1 MQKETATIILR
12 RETWQNHYGFVVF
25 LRELNIAIAGKGIQ
39 SAITAIGPRGAKKR
53 RTQRIPKTASARAMW
68 QRYVSPQEARLE
80 KNNLDSPG
88 RPWRAALFFFPD
100 LYNIKC
106 MIKRRKTK
114 KIKVGKIFIGG
125 DAPVAVQS
133 MANTK
138 TEDVAGTIAQIKKL
152 EKAGCEIIRVAVPD
166 MAAAKVLGKIK
177 KRINIPL
184 VADIHFSHE
193 LALEAVKQGVD
204 KLRINP
210 GNIGSVEKVG
220 LVVAACRKKKIPIR
234 IGVNAGSL
242 EKDILA
248 KHKNKVTAE
257 GMVESAMR
265 HIKILEKLKFRDI
278 VISLKASDIERT
290 VESYKFL
297 SRKVDYPLHLGIT
310 EAGTIFRGTI
320 MSSIGI
326 GHLLYEGIGD
336 TIRVSLTAD
345 PVEEV
350 KVSWEILRSLGLRK
364 RGITVTSCPTCGRTK
379 IDLISLAEKVEKM
392 VEGVDKNIHV
402 AVMGCVVNGPGEA
415 READLAVIGGEGVG
429 LICKKGKILRKVEE
443 KNLLK
448 EFMKELKKF

>member
-1 MQKETATIILR
+1 M
-12 RETWQNHYGFVVF
+12 Y
-25 LRELNIAIAGKGIQ
+25 
-39 SAITAIGPRGAKKR
+39 
-53 RTQRIPKTASARAMW
+53 
-68 QRYVSPQEARLE
+68 
-80 KNNLDSPG
+80 
-88 RPWRAALFFFPD
+88 
-100 LYNIKC
+100 
-106 MIKRRKTK
+106 MIKRRKTR
-114 KIKVGKIFIGG
+114 KIRVGKVFVGG
-125 DAPVAVQS
+125 NAPVAVQS

-138 TEDVAGTIAQIKKL
+138 TGDVAGTVKQIRAL
-152 EKAGCEIIRVAVPD
+152 QKAGCEIIRVAVPD
-166 MAAAKVLGKIK
+166 MAAAKAIGKIK
-177 KRINIPL
+177 SRINIPL

-193 LALEAVKQGVD
+193 LALEAIRQGVD

-210 GNIGSVEKVG
+210 GNIGSQDKIKQVVKACKV
-220 LVVAACRKKKIPIR
+220 RKIPIR

-248 KHKNKVTAE
+248 KHKNKATAV

-265 HIKILEKLKFRDI
+265 HIKILEKLNFRNI
-278 VISLKASDIERT
+278 IISLKASDIERT
-290 VESYKFL
+290 VESYKLL
-297 SRKVDYPLHLGIT
+297 SKKVDYPLHLGIT

-326 GHLLYEGIGD
+326 GHLLYSGIGD

-350 KVSWEILRSLGLRK
+350 KVAWEILRSLEIRK

-379 IDLISLAEKVEKM
+379 IDLIGLAKKVEAL

-429 LICKKGKILRKVEE
+429 LICKKGKILKKVEE
-443 KNLLK
+443 KDLLK
-448 EFMKELKKF
+448 EFIKELENF